1 MLDQNYEQL
10 FARKLAEYRT
20 QKDISARKMSL
31 DLGFSDSYIN
41 KIENGKTLPGMA
53 AFFHIC
59 YYLKVDPKYFFEK
72 DEVYPIFL
80 ETAIQDFA
88 RLNLEQQQ
96 RILGFIKDLT
106 QKNTGTGV

>member
-10 FARKLAEYRT
+10 FGEKLAEFRS
-20 QKDISARKMSL
+20 QKNISARKMSL

-59 YYLKVDPKYFFEK
+59 YYLNVDPKYFFEQ
-72 DEVYPIFL
+72 ERVYPVLL
-80 ETAIQDFA
+80 ESAVEDLA
-88 RLNLEQQQ
+88 KLNLEQQQ
-96 RILGFIKDLT
+96 RILGIVKDLV
-106 QKNTGTGV
+106 QHEKKD